1 MVFFLNER
9 KVIEDLMS
17 FFKYID
23 DKGEFKDFL
32 ENESQFNE
40 LIVDNEEVC
49 CLVCVCLYC
58 LLMGY

>member
-1 MVFFLNER
+1 MLGYGVFLVVMVFFLNER

-32 ENESQFNE
+32 ENES
-40 LIVDNEEVC
+40 
-49 CLVCVCLYC
+49 
-58 LLMGY
+58 